1 MYEGLHAG
9 RKSHGFEID
18 HKQMDVLQHSLRSLN
33 VAKHKDWSEYGTSEH
48 RDYNT
53 RLQTAQRI
61 SIHSSSASIHRRS
74 QSTTYSQPSHSE
86 PQKSSHF
93 RLSDS
98 GSPRYHRP
106 AQLKT
111 KAKMVEHAKMD
122 SKSLIAAALAP
133 VPGFP
138 VPEQTSDDGSRDSK
152 TPVNTDTPKQKV
164 SLNMVVRHS
173 AIQLRIK
180 AAHQLTMITEASNK
194 WISQTTPTYIK
205 CLFTFF

>member
-1 MYEGLHAG
+1 
-9 RKSHGFEID
+9 
-18 HKQMDVLQHSLRSLN
+18 
-33 VAKHKDWSEYGTSEH
+33 
-48 RDYNT
+48 
-53 RLQTAQRI
+53 
-61 SIHSSSASIHRRS
+61 
-74 QSTTYSQPSHSE
+74 
-86 PQKSSHF
+86 
-93 RLSDS
+93 
-98 GSPRYHRP
+98 
-106 AQLKT
+106 
-111 KAKMVEHAKMD
+111 MVEHAKMD

-173 AIQLRIK
+173 AIQLRIT